1 MNDDTDGVIGRCIG
15 ETSLVDVSFISKEM
29 PKVGEYVSLEYDGKN
44 VLGMI
49 EALVRGSVSINNEIY
64 DPKTIEKIRMIEGD
78 DHYIRG
84 KVRILGD
91 IDNDLRIPRTPAP
104 PGTEIKAAD
113 SAVLS
118 EIFQVE
124 NYGLKLG
131 NLITQDQVSVEID
144 INKMVSRHLAV
155 LAMTGAGK
163 SNTVSVL
170 VDGLLKVN
178 GSVLI
183 FDMHSEYVNTE
194 FGEGRVNII
203 KPLIN
208 PIYMSFGEIKKL
220 SNIPSNAYVQE
231 RYFRK
236 AYRLAQKDLS
246 KGSVY
251 GKDFIGLIINRL
263 ESWLLEELDE
273 SEGKS
278 SNASDR
284 KSITDVLNK
293 VEHMQDKYGNIL
305 SLEASDII
313 DNLKVGKANI
323 LDLGSVDEF
332 ASDVVV
338 SHILRTVLKSRKE
351 FLRTGTGLG
360 FPIFLILEEAHILA
374 PQNRTTESKL
384 WISRIAREGRKF
396 SVGLCMVSQSPK
408 SLDSDALSQANNMI
422 ILRLVEPTD
431 QNHVQRA
438 SENLSDDLIAQ
449 LPSLNIGEAIVLGLM
464 TKIPTLVKIDEFKG
478 KITGGDL
485 NIVEEWS
492 KSAKKEKKT
501 LKQQKQEYEELGG
514 DY

>member
-1 MNDDTDGVIGRCIG
+1 MNNADGVIGRCIG
-15 ETSLVDVSFISKEM
+15 ETTLVDVSFISKEM
-29 PKVGEYVSLEYDGKN
+29 PKVGEYVSLDYDGKK

-78 DHYIRG
+78 DHYVKG
-84 KVRILGD
+84 TVRILGD
-91 IDNDLRIPRTPAP
+91 VDNDLRIPRTPAP
-104 PGTEIKAAD
+104 PGTEIKVAD
-113 SAVLS
+113 SEILK
-118 EIFQVE
+118 EIFQVGG
-124 NYGLKLG
+124 YGLKLG
-131 NLITQDQVSVEID
+131 NLITQEEVSVEVD

-163 SNTVSVL
+163 SNTVSVI
-170 VDGLLKVN
+170 VDGLLNVN

-183 FDMHSEYVNTE
+183 FDMHSEYTNTKFGNGEVNLIE
-194 FGEGRVNII
+194 
-203 KPLIN
+203 PLIN
-208 PIYMSFGEIKKL
+208 PIYMTFGEIKKL

-236 AYRLAQKDLS
+236 AYRLAQKDLME
-246 KGSVY
+246 GTG
-251 GKDFIGLIINRL
+251 GKDFIGLILAKL
-263 ESWLLEELDE
+263 ESWLLEEPDE

-278 SNASDR
+278 STASDR

-305 SLEASDII
+305 SLEAKDVI
-313 DNLKVGKANI
+313 DNIKVGHANI

-338 SHILRTVLKSRKE
+338 SHILRTVLKSRKD
-351 FLRTGTGLG
+351 FLRTGKGLT
-360 FPIFLILEEAHILA
+360 FPIFLIIEEAHILA
-374 PQNRTTESKL
+374 PQNRKTESKL

-431 QNHVQRA
+431 QSHVQRA

-478 KITGGDL
+478 KIIGGDL

-492 KSAKKEKKT
+492 KSHKKEKEI
-501 LKQQKQEYEELGG
+501 LKEQKREYEELGG

>member
-1 MNDDTDGVIGRCIG
+1 MKEVIGRCIG
-15 ETSLVDVSFISKEM
+15 ETTLGYVSFVSKEM
-29 PKVGEYVSLEYDGKN
+29 PKVGEYVSLNYDNKN

-49 EALVRGSVSINNEIY
+49 EALVRGSVSINDDIY
-64 DPKTIEKIRMIEGD
+64 DPKTIERIREIEGD
-78 DHYIRG
+78 DHYVKG

-104 PGTEIKAAD
+104 PGTEIKTAD
-113 SAVLS
+113 CEVLK
-118 EIFQVE
+118 EIFHVDK
-124 NYGLKLG
+124 YGLKLG
-131 NLITQDQVSVEID
+131 NLITQEEVEIEVD
-144 INKMVSRHLAV
+144 INKMVTRHLAV

-163 SNTVSVL
+163 SNTVSVI

-183 FDMHSEYVNTE
+183 CDMHSEYVNTD
-194 FGEGRVNII
+194 FGEDKVNII
-203 KPLIN
+203 KPEIN
-208 PIYMSFGEIKKL
+208 PLYLSFSEIKKL
-220 SNIPSNAYVQE
+220 SNIPPNAYVQE

-236 AYRLAQKDLS
+236 AYKLAKKTLMN
-246 KGSVY
+246 GSR
-251 GKDFIGLIINRL
+251 GKDFIALILSQL
-263 ESWLLEELDE
+263 ESWILEVDADS
-273 SEGKS
+273 SEDKS
-278 SNASDR
+278 NSSVNASDR

-293 VEHMQDKYGNIL
+293 VEHMHEMYGNIL
-305 SLEASDII
+305 NMESRDII
-313 DNLKVGKANI
+313 DNLEIGKANI

-338 SHILRTVLKSRKE
+338 SHVLRNVLSSRKE
-351 FLRTGTGLG
+351 FLRTKDGLS
-360 FPIFLILEEAHILA
+360 FPIFSIIEEAHILA
-374 PQNRTTESKL
+374 PQNRKTESKN

-396 SVGLCMVSQSPK
+396 GVGLCLVSQSPK

-438 SENLSDDLIAQ
+438 SESLSDDLISQ

-464 TKIPTLVKIDEFKG
+464 TRIPTLVKIDEFKG
-478 KITGGDL
+478 KISGGDL

-492 KSAKKEKKT
+492 KSLKHKKEI
-501 LKQQKQEYEELGG
+501 LEEQKREYEDLGG

>member
-1 MNDDTDGVIGRCIG
+1 M
-15 ETSLVDVSFISKEM
+15 
-29 PKVGEYVSLEYDGKN
+29 LEYWG
-44 VLGMI
+44 
-49 EALVRGSVSINNEIY
+49 
-64 DPKTIEKIRMIEGD
+64 
-78 DHYIRG
+78 
-84 KVRILGD
+84 ILTT
-91 IDNDLRIPRTPAP
+91 NLRIPRTPAP
-104 PGTEIKAAD
+104 PGTEIRAAD

-118 EIFQVE
+118 EIFQVKD
-124 NYGLKLG
+124 YGLKLG

-236 AYRLAQKDLS
+236 AYRLAQKDFS

-251 GKDFIGLIINRL
+251 GNDFIGLIINRL
-263 ESWLLEELDE
+263 ESWLLEESDE

-313 DNLKVGKANI
+313 DNLNVGKANI

-449 LPSLNIGEAIVLGLM
+449 LPSLNIGEAVVLGLM

-492 KSAKKEKKT
+492 KSAKNEKKN